1 MAQERT
7 FTADELQALARLYEA
22 RYGLFGDENT
32 PVSLSLLAT
41 FMEKEKDEAEK
52 VMAKLESDQLV
63 RKIIHARREFYFI
76 TDQGAADYEYA
87 SADK

>member
-22 RYGLFGDENT
+22 RHGLFGDENT

-41 FMEKEKDEAEK
+41 FMKKEETDAER
-52 VMAKLESDQLV
+52 VMAKLEAEGLV
-63 RKIIHARREFYFI
+63 QKQIRARREFYFI
-76 TDQGAADYEYA
+76 TDEGAADYEYA
-87 SADK
+87 SAGK